1 MALNLSA
8 DNFFNPQRRRTYQRI
23 LLLALVLSILLNAG
37 FLLIMRRVFVWA
49 PIATAPRLL
58 LTPYDEKEKK
68 DERQSWAFTLAETP
82 ESARRMKPPEKA
94 SHISDKNAV
103 AQNPEAPPN
112 LPLGEPFANGVAR
125 AADTAPMPEL
135 QAGKTPA
142 ATGPEITDELVSSRI
157 EAVRPTNGAPSNF
170 RREFLTGETENNSR
184 WPYASRYQPGL
195 QNSDSR
201 APELGSFSL
210 NTYAWEYA
218 PYLLWLKD
226 RVQRNIYPP
235 PAFTQMGII
244 SGRTILRFRI
254 TRTGVLQN
262 LTLLGYEGH
271 KSLMETSLRAI
282 QTSAP
287 FRNLPKDFPEPY
299 LEVTAQFEYT
309 VYR

>member
-1 MALNLSA
+1 METNTRV
-8 DNFFNPQRRRTYQRI
+8 DNFFNAKKRWAYQKI
-23 LLLALVLSILLNAG
+23 LLLGLLLSILLNTG
-37 FLLIMRRVFVWA
+37 FLLIMRRTFIVL
-49 PIATAPRLL
+49 PLATSPHVRLE
-58 LTPYDEKEKK
+58 PYPENRK
-68 DERQSWAFTLAETP
+68 SWAFTLAETP
-82 ESARRMKPPEKA
+82 ESARRDKPPEQA
-94 SHISDKNAV
+94 NHVSDKNAA
-103 AQNPEAPPN
+103 AQNPEAPKN
-112 LPLGEPFANGVAR
+112 LPAGAPFANGLAR
-125 AADTAPMPEL
+125 EADTAPAPEV
-135 QAGKTPA
+135 QAGKAQA
-142 ATGPEITDELVSSRI
+142 ATAPQTTEELLSSRI
-157 EAVRPTNGAPSNF
+157 EAVRPTYSAPSNF

-184 WPYASRYQPGL
+184 WPYASPFQPGL

-210 NTYAWEYA
+210 NTYAWDYA

-254 TRTGVLQN
+254 TRDGVLQN

-282 QTSAP
+282 QVSAP

>member
-1 MALNLSA
+1 MAVNTSA
-8 DNFFNPQRRRTYQRI
+8 DNFFNPQRRQASQKI
-23 LLLALVLSILLNAG
+23 LLLALLASIIFNIGLL
-37 FLLIMRRVFVWA
+37 FIMRRVLVFTPVAMQRPFIA
-49 PIATAPRLL
+49 P
-58 LTPYDEKEKK
+58 YKE
-68 DERQSWAFTLAETP
+68 DRASWSFTLAEAP
-82 ESARRMKPPEKA
+82 ESARRAQPPEKA
-94 SHISDKNAV
+94 NHISDKNAV
-103 AQNPEAPPN
+103 AQNSAAPKN
-112 LPLGEPFANGVAR
+112 LPLGQPFANGVAR
-125 AADTAPMPEL
+125 HGDTAPSPEL
-135 QAGKTPA
+135 QAGKAQNTA
-142 ATGPEITDELVSSRI
+142 ASKTSEELVSSRI
-157 EAVRPTNGAPSNF
+157 EAVRPLDGAPSNF
-170 RREFLTGETENNSR
+170 RREFLTGETANNSR

-195 QNSDSR
+195 ENSDSR

-210 NTYAWEYA
+210 NTYAWDYA

-254 TRTGVLQN
+254 TRGGVLQN

-282 QTSAP
+282 QASVP
-287 FRNLPKDFPEPY
+287 FRNLPQDFPEDY

>member
-1 MALNLSA
+1 MEANTLFDDLFSA
-8 DNFFNPQRRRTYQRI
+8 KKRWAYQKI
-23 LLLALVLSILLNAG
+23 LLLALFTSIVLNAG
-37 FLLIMRRVFVWA
+37 LFLMMRRVLVFVPVTIPRSIIA
-49 PIATAPRLL
+49 P
-58 LTPYDEKEKK
+58 YQEDQK
-68 DERQSWAFTLAETP
+68 SWAFTLAETP
-82 ESARRMKPPEKA
+82 ESARRAQPPEKA
-94 SHISDKNAV
+94 AHISDKNAV
-103 AQNPEAPPN
+103 AQNPEAPKN

-125 AADTAPMPEL
+125 EADTAPAPEL
-135 QAGKTPA
+135 QAGKTQT
-142 ATGPEITDELVSSRI
+142 ATAPETSDELVSSKI
-157 EAVRPTNGAPSNF
+157 EAVRPTYSAPSNF

-184 WPYASRYQPGL
+184 WPYASRFQPGW

-210 NTYAWEYA
+210 NTYAWDYA

-226 RVQRNIYPP
+226 RVQHNIYPP

-254 TRTGVLQN
+254 TRDGVLQN
-262 LTLLGYEGH
+262 LTVLGYEGH

-299 LEVTAQFEYT
+299 LEVTALFDYT

>member
-1 MALNLSA
+1 
-8 DNFFNPQRRRTYQRI
+8 
-23 LLLALVLSILLNAG
+23 
-37 FLLIMRRVFVWA
+37 MRRVFVLA
-49 PIATAPRLL
+49 PIATTPRMFIAP
-58 LTPYDEKEKK
+58 YKE
-68 DERQSWAFTLAETP
+68 ERQSWAFTLAETP
-82 ESARRMKPPEKA
+82 ESARRAKPPERA
-94 SHISDKNAV
+94 NHISDKNAV
-103 AQNPEAPPN
+103 AQNPEAPKT
-112 LPLGEPFANGVAR
+112 LPLGEPFANGVSR
-125 AADTAPMPEL
+125 HGDTAPTPEL
-135 QAGKTPA
+135 RAGKTPPA
-142 ATGPEITDELVSSRI
+142 MASETAEELVSSRL

-170 RREFLTGETENNSR
+170 RREFLTGETENNAR

-195 QNSDSR
+195 QNADSR

-210 NTYAWEYA
+210 NTYAWDYA

-254 TRTGVLQN
+254 TRGGVLQN
-262 LTLLGYEGH
+262 LALLGYEGH

-282 QTSAP
+282 QASAP
-287 FRNLPKDFPEPY
+287 FRNLPKDFPEEF

>member
-1 MALNLSA
+1 METNTLV
-8 DNFFNPQRRRTYQRI
+8 DNFFNAKKRWAYQKI
-23 LLLALVLSILLNAG
+23 LLLGLLLSIILNAG
-37 FLLIMRRVFVWA
+37 FLLVMRRAFVLTSIAMSPRELIA
-49 PIATAPRLL
+49 PYPENR
-58 LTPYDEKEKK
+58 K
-68 DERQSWAFTLAETP
+68 SWAFTLAETP
-82 ESARRMKPPEKA
+82 ESARRDKPPESA
-94 SHISDKNAV
+94 NHISDKNAV
-103 AQNPEAPPN
+103 AQNSEAPQN
-112 LPLGEPFANGVAR
+112 LPLGQPFANGASR
-125 AADTAPMPEL
+125 YGDTAPTPEL
-135 QAGKTPA
+135 QAGKTQA
-142 ATGPEITDELVSSRI
+142 ATAPETSEELVSSRI
-157 EAVRPTNGAPSNF
+157 EAVRPTHGAPANF

-210 NTYAWEYA
+210 NTYAWDYA

-254 TRTGVLQN
+254 TRAGALQH

-271 KSLMETSLRAI
+271 KSLMETSWRAI
-282 QTSAP
+282 QASAP
-287 FRNLPKDFPEPY
+287 FRNLPKDFPEEY